1 MLIPRDIKH
10 PFLLYNLKHI
20 YTGCG
25 NGLCREIWSSA
36 DVFVSHAADLFIRE
50 HLRLSPCMIQFRQTC
65 QPDMCIAVRL
75 GLHIN
80 GTWKLAINQK
90 WSAQRTK
97 NSRFHFLLGLVREG
111 ISNKLEFVTSSDM
124 MANLGPQLRL
134 GKCQQHEVS

>member
-1 MLIPRDIKH
+1 
-10 PFLLYNLKHI
+10 
-20 YTGCG
+20 
-25 NGLCREIWSSA
+25 
-36 DVFVSHAADLFIRE
+36 
-50 HLRLSPCMIQFRQTC
+50 
-65 QPDMCIAVRL
+65 MCIAVRL

-124 MANLGPQLRL
+124 MANLRPQLRL